1 MNQDIFKV
9 LERLEEVPGRKEKFW
24 NVPRETGNFLN
35 MLVRA
40 SGARKVLEIGTSNG
54 YSGLW
59 FAEALSHTGGKL
71 YTVESHRERFEL
83 ARKNVE
89 EAGAENVVRQIF
101 GHAPEIFSQ
110 PDFLDLMAEDGGAGE
125 FDLVFLDATKMEY
138 RSYLDAVEPLLRK
151 DGLLV
156 ADNVVSHRDE
166 LENFFA
172 AVQKNREF
180 RSVTLPLGSGLLVAL
195 KLF

>member
-9 LERLEEVPGRKEKFW
+9 LERLENVPGRQEKFW

-35 MLVRA
+35 MLVRV

-71 YTVESHRERFEL
+71 YTVESHRGRFE
-83 ARKNVE
+83 AAQENFRA
-89 EAGAENVVRQIF
+89 AGAENIVRQIF
-101 GHAPEIFSQ
+101 GHAPEVFSK
-110 PDFLDLMAEDGGAGE
+110 PDFLGLTGKDRGVGE
-125 FDLVFLDATKMEY
+125 FDLIFLDATKMEY
-138 RSYLDAVEPLLRK
+138 RSYLDAVEPLLK
-151 DGLLV
+151 KGGLLV

-166 LENFFA
+166 LNNFLA
-172 AVQKNREF
+172 AMQKKREF
-180 RSVTLPLGSGLLVAL
+180 RSVTLPLGSGLLFAL
-195 KLF
+195 KLS